1 MSKIGTFREWLRE
14 SEKELNEASFKADK
28 KNSMLYA
35 NGENRAYRIGISE
48 DNISIFA
55 ASGFSN
61 NFTEIKKIP
70 YNISELSIAIKELRK
85 QKEYNDIPSF
95 SKAQE
100 KQVDAIHFDFLKQ
113 RRNEKEIY
121 NYWLK

>member
-1 MSKIGTFREWLRE
+1 MSIGTFREWLRE
-14 SEKELNEASFKADK
+14 SELNEASFKADK

-48 DNISIFA
+48 DNITIFA
-55 ASGFSN
+55 ANGFSN
-61 NFTEIKKIP
+61 NFTEIKRIP
-70 YNISELSIAIKELRK
+70 YNISELSTVIKELRN

-100 KQVDAIHFDFLKQ
+100 KQVDIIHFDFLKQ